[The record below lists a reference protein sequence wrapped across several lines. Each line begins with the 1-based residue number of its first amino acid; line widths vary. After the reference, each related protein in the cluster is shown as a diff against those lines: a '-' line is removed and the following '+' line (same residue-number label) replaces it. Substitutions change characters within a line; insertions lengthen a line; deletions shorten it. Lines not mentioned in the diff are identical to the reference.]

1 MKQLVKKTYT
11 IDITP
16 SWSSLL
22 PYMIA
27 VLEDSNHESR
37 KRIMKE
43 FEKMACAADI
53 AVEIKK
59 REESQT
65 KLEVE
70 DDL

>member
-1 MKQLVKKTYT
+1 
-11 IDITP
+11 
-16 SWSSLL
+16 
-22 PYMIA
+22 MIA